1 MTYAEMKEAI
11 ARALPAMLPA
21 LRDQLYAL
29 NGAGLIDDREAGE
42 LDDAIE
48 ARRTAGRAS
57 PVALALPGVALAAA
71 IAPTAARITRF
82 APRRQRSPDRAKS
95 RERRRG
101 LGGSSPLPEP
111 LARRYT
117 EGQRAVLFIV
127 GEEITARGVC
137 GLSIAEIAARAGV
150 CHRHAQMAL
159 RLAESDGLVS
169 ITERPRKGQ
178 KHQTNLVRVL
188 SKEWAAWLQRRRPI
202 GCKPTPSTGTQGV
215 SSSLKS
221 SGAARGSAAKG
232 FRRGDSGSGSP
243 KRLAA
248 GLRFQG

>member
-11 ARALPAMLPA
+11 ARALPAMLAP
-21 LRDQLYAL
+21 LREQLYAL
-29 NGAGLIDDREAGE
+29 NAAGRIDDRGAGE

-48 ARRTAGRAS
+48 ARRKGPAPAAPSPAGLS
-57 PVALALPGVALAAA
+57 LAAA
-71 IAPTAARITRF
+71 IAPTAARITKF

-127 GEEITARGVC
+127 GEEIAARGVC

-150 CHRHAQMAL
+150 CHRHAQMTL
-159 RLAESDGLVS
+159 RLAESDGLVT
-169 ITERPRKGQ
+169 ITERPLKGRK
-178 KHQTNLVRVL
+178 HETNLVRVL
-188 SKEWAAWLQRRRPI
+188 SREWAAWLQRRRPT
-202 GCKPTPSTGTQGV
+202 GCKPTPSTGIKDS
-215 SSSLKS
+215 SSSLES
-221 SGAARGSAAKG
+221 RTAARGSRENG
-232 FRRGDSGSGSP
+232 FRRGDSGSS
-243 KRLAA
+243 RLNHAA
-248 GLRFQG
+248 VSARNRR

>member
-11 ARALPAMLPA
+11 ARALPAMLPG
-21 LRDQLYAL
+21 LREQLYAL
-29 NGAGLIDDREAGE
+29 NGAGLIEDGEAGE

-48 ARRTAGRAS
+48 ARRTAGRAT
-57 PVALALPGVALAAA
+57 PAAPAHAGLPLAAA

-82 APRRQRSPDRAKS
+82 APRRQRSPDRTKG
-95 RERRRG
+95 REGRRG

-127 GEEITARGVC
+127 GEEIAARGVC
-137 GLSIAEIAARAGV
+137 GLSVAEIAARAGV

-169 ITERPRKGQ
+169 ITERPLKGRK
-178 KHQTNLVRVL
+178 HETNLVRVL
-188 SKEWAAWLQRRRPI
+188 SREWAAWLQRRRPT
-202 GCKPTPSTGTQGV
+202 GCKTTPSTGIQDF
-215 SSSLKS
+215 SSSLES
-221 SGAARGSAAKG
+221 RTAARGQVAKG
-232 FRRGDSGSGSP
+232 YRRGDSSSGLA
-243 KRLAA
+243 RLSAA
-248 GLRFQG
+248 GFRF

>member
-11 ARALPAMLPA
+11 ARAHPRACA
-21 LRDQLYAL
+21 DLRAQLYAVHA
-29 NGAGLIDDREAGE
+29 AGGLTDDDAAE
-42 LDDAIE
+42 LDAAIE
-48 ARRTAGRAS
+48 ARRKGPAPTSPAPAGLS
-57 PVALALPGVALAAA
+57 LAAA
-71 IAPTAARITRF
+71 IAPTAARITKF
-82 APRRQRSPDRAKS
+82 PPRRQRSPDRARS

-127 GEEITARGVC
+127 GEEIAVRGVC
-137 GLSIAEIAARAGV
+137 GLSVAEIAARAGV

-159 RLAESDGLVS
+159 RLAESDGLVT

-188 SKEWAAWLQRRRPI
+188 SKEWAAWLARRRPT
-202 GCKPTPSTGTQGV
+202 GCKLTPSTGIQGF
-215 SSSLKS
+215 SSSLESKA
-221 SGAARGSAAKG
+221 AARGSGAAG
-232 FRRGDSGSGSP
+232 FRRGDSGSGPARGPATS
-243 KRLAA
+243 
-248 GLRFQG
+248 LRF

>member
-11 ARALPAMLPA
+11 GRALPAMLPT
-21 LRDQLYAL
+21 LREQLYAL
-29 NGAGLIDDREAGE
+29 NAAGRMDDREAGE

-48 ARRTAGRAS
+48 ARRTAGRAT
-57 PVALALPGVALAAA
+57 PAAPALAGLPLAAA
-71 IAPTAARITRF
+71 IASTAARITKF
-82 APRRQRSPDRAKS
+82 APRRQCSPDRVRS

-127 GEEITARGVC
+127 GEEIAARGVC
-137 GLSIAEIAARAGV
+137 GLSVAEIAARAGV
-150 CHRHAQMAL
+150 CHRHAQMAM
-159 RLAESDGLVS
+159 RLAESDGLIT

-188 SKEWAAWLQRRRPI
+188 SKEWAAWLQRRRQT
-202 GCKPTPSTGTQGV
+202 GCKPTPSTGIKGF
-215 SSSLKS
+215 SSSLES
-221 SGAARGSAAKG
+221 SGAASGSGGKS
-232 FRRGDSGSGSP
+232 FRRGDSGFRAARRP
-243 KRLAA
+243 AA
-248 GLRFQG
+248 GLRF

>member
-1 MTYAEMKEAI
+1 MNYAEIKEAI

-21 LRDQLYAL
+21 LREELYAL
-29 NGAGLIDDREAGE
+29 NAAGRIDDREAGE

-57 PVALALPGVALAAA
+57 PAAPALPGLALAAA
-71 IAPTAARITRF
+71 IAPTAARITKF

-127 GEEITARGVC
+127 GEEIAARGVC

-150 CHRHAQMAL
+150 CHRHAQMTL
-159 RLAESDGLVS
+159 RLAESDGLVT
-169 ITERPRKGQ
+169 ITERPLKGRK
-178 KHQTNLVRVL
+178 HETNLVRVL
-188 SKEWAAWLQRRRPI
+188 SREWAAWLQRRRPT
-202 GCKPTPSTGTQGV
+202 GCKPTLSTGIKGF
-215 SSSLKS
+215 SSSLES
-221 SGAARGSAAKG
+221 SGGASGGLAKG
-232 FRRGDSGSGSP
+232 FRRGGFDLRTGRTTGREPSI
-243 KRLAA
+243 LA
-248 GLRFQG
+248 

>member
-1 MTYAEMKEAI
+1 MTYAEIKEAI

-29 NGAGLIDDREAGE
+29 NGAGLIDDRKAGE

-57 PVALALPGVALAAA
+57 PAAPALPGLPLAAA

-82 APRRQRSPDRAKS
+82 APRRQHSPDRAKS

-127 GEEITARGVC
+127 GEEIAARGVC
-137 GLSIAEIAARAGV
+137 GLSVAEIAARAGV
-150 CHRHAQMAL
+150 CHRHAQMTL
-159 RLAESDGLVS
+159 RLAESDGLVT
-169 ITERPRKGQ
+169 ITERPRRGQ

-188 SKEWAAWLQRRRPI
+188 SREWAAWLQRRRPT
-202 GCKPTPSTGTQGV
+202 GCRPTPSTEIQDL
-215 SSSLKS
+215 SSSLES
-221 SGAARGSAAKG
+221 NAAARVSAAKG
-232 FRRGDSGSGSP
+232 FRRGDSGSGP
-243 KRLAA
+243 A
-248 GLRFQG
+248 GRPTASFRF

>member
-1 MTYAEMKEAI
+1 MTYAEMREAI
-11 ARALPAMLPA
+11 ARALPAALPA
-21 LRDQLYAL
+21 LREQLYTL
-29 NGAGLIDDREAGE
+29 NGSGLISDRDAGE

-48 ARRTAGRAS
+48 ARRKA
-57 PVALALPGVALAAA
+57 PALAAPAPAGLSLAAA
-71 IAPTAARITRF
+71 IAPTAARITKF
-82 APRRQRSPDRAKS
+82 APRPQRSPDRAKS

-127 GEEITARGVC
+127 GEEIAARGVC

-150 CHRHAQMAL
+150 CHRHAQMTL
-159 RLAESDGLVS
+159 RLAEGDGLLS

-188 SKEWAAWLQRRRPI
+188 SREWAAWLQRRRPT
-202 GCKPTPSTGTQGV
+202 GCKPTLSTGIQGF

-221 SGAARGSAAKG
+221 TTVARGIGATG
-232 FRRGDSGSGSP
+232 FRRGNSGSGP
-243 KRLAA
+243 AGRLAA
-248 GLRFQG
+248 SPRL

>member
-1 MTYAEMKEAI
+1 MTYAEMKQAI
-11 ARALPAMLPA
+11 ARALQAMLPS

-29 NGAGLIDDREAGE
+29 NAAGRIDDREAGE

-48 ARRTAGRAS
+48 ARRKGPAPAAPSPAGLS
-57 PVALALPGVALAAA
+57 LAAA

-82 APRRQRSPDRAKS
+82 APRRQRSPDCAKS

-127 GEEITARGVC
+127 GEEIAARGVC
-137 GLSIAEIAARAGV
+137 GLSVAEIAARAGV
-150 CHRHAQMAL
+150 CHRHAQMTL
-159 RLAESDGLVS
+159 RLAEGDGLVT

-188 SKEWAAWLQRRRPI
+188 SKEWAAWLQRRRPT
-202 GCKPTPSTGTQGV
+202 GCKPILSTGIQRF
-215 SSSLKS
+215 SSSLESKT
-221 SGAARGSAAKG
+221 AAHGSVEGG
-232 FRRGDSGSGSP
+232 FRKGGFGIRSARTTGRGTKNP
-243 KRLAA
+243 A
-248 GLRFQG
+248 

>member
-1 MTYAEMKEAI
+1 MTYAEMREAI
-11 ARALPAMLPA
+11 ALALPAALPA
-21 LRDQLYAL
+21 LREQLYAL
-29 NGAGLIDDREAGE
+29 NGSGLISDRDAGE

-48 ARRTAGRAS
+48 ARRKG
-57 PVALALPGVALAAA
+57 PALAAPAPAGLSLAAA
-71 IAPTAARITRF
+71 IAPTAARITKF
-82 APRRQRSPDRAKS
+82 APRRQRSPDRARS

-127 GEEITARGVC
+127 GEEIAARGVC
-137 GLSIAEIAARAGV
+137 GLSVAEIAARAGV

-159 RLAESDGLVS
+159 RLAESDGLVT

-188 SKEWAAWLQRRRPI
+188 SKEWAAWLQRRRPT
-202 GCKPTPSTGTQGV
+202 GCKPTLSTEIQGF
-215 SSSLKS
+215 SSSLES
-221 SGAARGSAAKG
+221 SVPPRGKVANG
-232 FRRGDSGSGSP
+232 FRRVYSGSGSAGRP
-243 KRLAA
+243 AA
-248 GLRFQG
+248 GPRF

>member
-1 MTYAEMKEAI
+1 MTYAKMKEAI
-11 ARALPAMLPA
+11 ARALPAMLPS

-48 ARRTAGRAS
+48 ARRTAGQAS
-57 PVALALPGVALAAA
+57 PAAPALPGLALAAA

-82 APRRQRSPDRAKS
+82 APRRQHSPDRAKS

-127 GEEITARGVC
+127 GGEIAARGVC
-137 GLSIAEIAARAGV
+137 GLSVAEIAARAGV
-150 CHRHAQMAL
+150 CHRHAQMTL

-188 SKEWAAWLQRRRPI
+188 SREWAAWLTRRRPT
-202 GCKPTPSTGTQGV
+202 GCKPIPSTGIKRF
-215 SSSLKS
+215 SSSLGSKP
-221 SGAARGSAAKG
+221 AARGSGATDFRKG
-232 FRRGDSGSGSP
+232 EPGLRAPRRP
-243 KRLAA
+243 AA
-248 GLRFQG
+248 GLRF

>member
-1 MTYAEMKEAI
+1 MTYTEMREAI
-11 ARALPAMLPA
+11 ARALPAALPA
-21 LRDQLYAL
+21 LREQLYAL
-29 NGAGLIDDREAGE
+29 NGSGLISDRDAGE

-48 ARRTAGRAS
+48 ARRKGLVPTSPTPAGLS
-57 PVALALPGVALAAA
+57 LAAA
-71 IAPTAARITRF
+71 IAPTATRITKF

-127 GEEITARGVC
+127 GEEIAARGVC

-150 CHRHAQMAL
+150 CHRHAQMTL
-159 RLAESDGLVS
+159 RLAEGDGLLS
-169 ITERPRKGQ
+169 IAERPRKGQ

-188 SKEWAAWLQRRRPI
+188 SREWAAWLQRRRPT
-202 GCKPTPSTGTQGV
+202 GCKPTLSTGIQGF
-215 SSSLKS
+215 SSSIKS
-221 SGAARGSAAKG
+221 TTTARGSRATG
-232 FRRGDSGSGSP
+232 FRRGDSGSGPAGRPAASP
-243 KRLAA
+243 
-248 GLRFQG
+248 RF

>member
-29 NGAGLIDDREAGE
+29 NGAGVISDRDAGE

-48 ARRTAGRAS
+48 ARRKGPAPAAPAPAGLS
-57 PVALALPGVALAAA
+57 LAAA
-71 IAPTAARITRF
+71 IAPTAARITKF

-127 GEEITARGVC
+127 GEEIAARGVC
-137 GLSIAEIAARAGV
+137 GLSVAEIAARAGV

-159 RLAESDGLVS
+159 RLAESDGLVT

-188 SKEWAAWLQRRRPI
+188 SREWAAWLQRRRPT
-202 GCKPTPSTGTQGV
+202 GCKPIPSTGIQD
-215 SSSLKS
+215 SLSSLES
-221 SGAARGSAAKG
+221 RTAARGSVATG
-232 FRRGDSGSGSP
+232 FRRGNSGSGP
-243 KRLAA
+243 AGRPAA
-248 GLRFQG
+248 GHRF